1 MLKLNLSIWLLIGLA
16 CSCQTNTQEKQTNE
30 AAKDP
35 LPSWNEGVSKSAV
48 FSFVKNSTD
57 PSSDSF
63 VPVEDRIAVFDNDG
77 TLWSEQ
83 PMYFQLAFA
92 LDQIKRLAPEHPE
105 WAETEPFSSVLKN
118 DLSAVM
124 KQGEQA
130 LVQIVMATHGNMTA
144 SDFEG
149 RVKEWMKSASHPR
162 FQRPYTDLIYQPML
176 ELLDYLRA
184 NDFKTFIVSGG
195 GIGFMRP
202 VTNQLY
208 GIPAEQ
214 VMGSMMKVAYD
225 KDNKVINRYP
235 ELSFID
241 DKSGKPVGI
250 YNFIGKK
257 PIAAFGNSDGDLQM
271 LEWTSTNKDSF
282 MMFIHHTDED
292 REWAYDSLS
301 HIGRLKE
308 GLAVANTLNWTVVDM
323 KNDWKVVYPFEL
335 EKK

>member
-1 MLKLNLSIWLLIGLA
+1 MV
-16 CSCQTNTQEKQTNE
+16 EVKQ
-30 AAKDP
+30 DP
-35 LPSWNEGVSKSAV
+35 LPSWNEGVNKSAILNFV
-48 FSFVKNSTD
+48 KSATDSSSESFVEIKN
-57 PSSDSF
+57 
-63 VPVEDRIAVFDNDG
+63 RIAVFDNDG

-92 LDQIKRLAPEHPE
+92 LDQIKKLAPEHPE
-105 WAETEPFSSVLKN
+105 WNETEPFKSVLAG
-118 DLSAVM
+118 DMASVM
-124 KQGEQA
+124 KQGEGA
-130 LVQIVMATHGNMTA
+130 LIQLVLATHGDVTA
-144 SDFEG
+144 DDFET
-149 RVKEWMKSASHPR
+149 RVKEWMATARHPR
-162 FQRPYTDLIYQPML
+162 FDRPYTDLIFQPML
-176 ELLDYLRA
+176 EVLEYLRA

-214 VMGSMMKVAYD
+214 VMGSMMKVEYD
-225 KDNKVINRYP
+225 KENKVINRYP

-241 DKSGKPVGI
+241 DKAGKPVGI

-271 LEWTSTNKDSF
+271 LEWTSTNSNSL
-282 MMFIHHTDED
+282 MMYVHHTDEE

-301 HIGRLKE
+301 HFGKLKE
-308 GLAVANTLNWTVVDM
+308 GLAVANESGWTVVDM

-335 EKK
+335 KK